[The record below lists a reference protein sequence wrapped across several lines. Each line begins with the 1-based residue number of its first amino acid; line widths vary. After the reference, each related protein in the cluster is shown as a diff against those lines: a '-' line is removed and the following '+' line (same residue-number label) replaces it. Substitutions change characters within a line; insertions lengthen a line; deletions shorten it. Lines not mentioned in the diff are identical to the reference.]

1 MATCAVPRCG
11 QTALRY
17 QVFHGA
23 LCHFC
28 PEHHLI
34 AVRVHRELPMAIQEM
49 LALAMLAQAAVEGI
63 HYSLEHGSCEC
74 VFCQQT
80 RTATVR
86 VRSLRA
92 LETILQEGC

>member
-1 MATCAVPRCG
+1 MATCAVPHCG

-28 PEHHLI
+28 IEHYTM

-49 LALAMLAQAAVEGI
+49 HAWALFGDDGKTGPAYRAITLVNKLRDMEWRLEGI
-63 HYSLEHGSCEC
+63 
-74 VFCQQT
+74 
-80 RTATVR
+80 
-86 VRSLRA
+86 
-92 LETILQEGC
+92 